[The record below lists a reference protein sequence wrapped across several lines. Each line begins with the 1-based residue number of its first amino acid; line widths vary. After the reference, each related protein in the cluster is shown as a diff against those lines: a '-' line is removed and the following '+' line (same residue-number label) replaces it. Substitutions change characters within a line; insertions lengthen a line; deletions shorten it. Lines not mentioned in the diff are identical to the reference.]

1 MLETVETDT
10 IATDTVETD
19 TVATDTVATNT
30 IATDT
35 VEPKPAAPQ
44 ANISQALIPWT
55 SPVNR
60 SLVTSSVP
68 TLEQVQCEA
77 TVDLLLLG
85 IHFDRGVGA
94 NELEFLQ
101 AEIATLPWDEF
112 YSPSIYLQRVT
123 PLIRVVVGH
132 PEKRARLLR
141 DISQRM
147 ADVEVMKF
155 AIERFST
162 LLTLGGRV
170 AIEGI
175 LLDQVMEIFFAEA

>member
-1 MLETVETDT
+1 
-10 IATDTVETD
+10 
-19 TVATDTVATNT
+19 
-30 IATDT
+30 
-35 VEPKPAAPQ
+35 
-44 ANISQALIPWT
+44 
-55 SPVNR
+55 
-60 SLVTSSVP
+60 VTSSVP

-77 TVDLLLLG
+77 IVDLLLLG
-85 IHFDRGVGA
+85 IHFDRSVGA
-94 NELEFLQ
+94 NELEFLH

-112 YSPSIYLQRVT
+112 YSPEIYLQRVT

-170 AIEGI
+170 AVEGI